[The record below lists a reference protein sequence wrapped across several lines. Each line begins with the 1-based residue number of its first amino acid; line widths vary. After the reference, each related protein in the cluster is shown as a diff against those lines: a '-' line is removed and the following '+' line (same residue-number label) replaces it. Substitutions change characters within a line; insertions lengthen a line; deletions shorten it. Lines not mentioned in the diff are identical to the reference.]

1 MSGGIEKLREQLADI
16 ASSNVL
22 MAYENWQI
30 GMESPIERLLF
41 IGMYSL
47 IPMQEVDIM
56 PLLKCETTSTDD
68 LARLHPMQTARIA
81 EHGTLLIQMQL
92 RLLDWKADFVLSCPS
107 ITTKKAIIECDG
119 HAFHERTKEQAAR
132 DRARDRAA
140 QTAGY
145 LMLRYTGSEIYRD
158 PLGCARAALK
168 AYAKSFEAEWFDGLG
183 LNEK

>member
-1 MSGGIEKLREQLADI
+1 MSIGGIQRLCEQLADVA
-16 ASSNVL
+16 ASNAL
-22 MAYENWQI
+22 MGFENWKD

-41 IGMYSL
+41 IGMYSI
-47 IPMQEVDIM
+47 IPIQEIEFM
-56 PLLKCETTSTDD
+56 PLMKCEVTSSENP
-68 LARLHPMQTARIA
+68 HPMQLARIA
-81 EHGTLLIQMQL
+81 EHGTLLIQLQE

-107 ITTKKAIIECDG
+107 ITEKKAIIECDG
-119 HAFHERTKEQAAR
+119 HDFHERTKEQAAR

-158 PLGCARAALK
+158 PLGCARAALR
-168 AYAKSFEAEWFDGLG
+168 AYSKFFESEWFDRLG